1 MALSHSPNV
10 ITSSLIFHFDAANT
24 RCYPG
29 TGNTVNG
36 LAEGIG
42 GTFVNGTGFSSSNNG
57 SFFFDGTN
65 DYISIGV
72 QPLID
77 GYQLPVTLMGYF
89 KMSSLKLN
97 TICGVYNGF
106 ANVYNLLRIDNSTY
120 RFLLSNASNGQFQYF
135 DHSTSLSANSW
146 YFFSV
151 VLSGSL
157 ASPSLTMYLNN
168 QAQTFSPSA
177 LKTSVG
183 LNIDYRLGS
192 SYTPGEYFHGN
203 ISQLQIYNRALSAAE
218 IKQNF
223 EATRDRYGI

>member
-24 RCYPG
+24 RSYPG

-168 QAQTFSPSA
+168 QAQSFSPSA

>member
-1 MALSHSPNV
+1 MAVGYNPSIVSDGLV
-10 ITSSLIFHFDAANT
+10 FFFDAANT
-24 RCYPG
+24 RCYSG

-36 LAEGIG
+36 LAQGIG

-65 DYISIGV
+65 DYISIGI
-72 QPLID
+72 QPSID

-106 ANVYNLLRIDNSTY
+106 ANVYNLLRIDSSTY
-120 RFLLSNASNGQFQYF
+120 RFFLSNASNGQFQYF
-135 DHSTSLSANSW
+135 DHSTSLSTNSW

-151 VLSGSL
+151 VVSGSL

-168 QAQTFSPSA
+168 QAQSFSPSA

-192 SYTPGEYFHGN
+192 SYAANEYFHGN
-203 ISQLQIYNRALSAAE
+203 IADLKIYNRALSQQE
-218 IKQNF
+218 ILQNF
-223 EATRDRYGI
+223 NATRFRYGI